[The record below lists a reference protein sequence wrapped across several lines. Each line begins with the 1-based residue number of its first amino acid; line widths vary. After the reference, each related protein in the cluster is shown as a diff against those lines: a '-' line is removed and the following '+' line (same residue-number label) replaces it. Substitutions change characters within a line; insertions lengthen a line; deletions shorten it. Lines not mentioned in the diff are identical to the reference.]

1 MQYGKVTPEV
11 IAQLKEMVGE
21 KNVLA
26 EGLENY
32 ARDETPNAP
41 SHPPDVVVK
50 PEDTASV
57 SRILKLANEKLIP
70 VTPRGG
76 GTGLSGRFG
85 ANAAWWGITVLAFNL
100 NSLMK
105 RLVLPQGWAPKRM
118 KAIRFGFINLA
129 GRVMSRA
136 RQLIIRL
143 SGGHPAYELLKE
155 VRQRLRSFWAAT
167 GSVSLAPGPL

>member
-21 KNVLA
+21 KNVLT

-41 SHPPDVVVK
+41 FHPPDIVVK

-70 VTPRGG
+70 VTPVV
-76 GTGLSGRFG
+76 
-85 ANAAWWGITVLAFNL
+85 AAPASPAERYRSTAASF
-100 NSLMK
+100 S
-105 RLVLPQGWAPKRM
+105 P
-118 KAIRFGFINLA
+118 
-129 GRVMSRA
+129 SR
-136 RQLIIRL
+136 R
-143 SGGHPAYELLKE
+143 
-155 VRQRLRSFWAAT
+155 
-167 GSVSLAPGPL
+167 